1 MVNVGRMPNT
11 RGYVSKLQTV
21 KYGEIFAMARG
32 MKISYIHHHLETAIE
47 TIQKHY
53 KNKYN
58 NAVLVPDSVEIMQR
72 HPEIV
77 SALISHLTQD
87 QILDHEKDK
96 WFLDD

>member
-1 MVNVGRMPNT
+1 MPFKNF
-11 RGYVSKLQTV
+11 K
-21 KYGEIFAMARG
+21 
-32 MKISYIHHHLETAIE
+32 KIKVDISEDRD
-47 TIQKHY
+47 TITC
-53 KNKYN
+53 
-58 NAVLVPDSVEIMQR
+58 SVEIMQR

>member
-1 MVNVGRMPNT
+1 M
-11 RGYVSKLQTV
+11 RGYVNKLQTV
-21 KYGEIFAMARG
+21 KYGGIFVMDRG
-32 MKISYIHHHLETAIE
+32 MKISLIDNHLKTAIE

-53 KNKYN
+53 KNKYD

-96 WFLDD
+96 WFLES

>member
-1 MVNVGRMPNT
+1 
-11 RGYVSKLQTV
+11 
-21 KYGEIFAMARG
+21 MARG

-53 KNKYN
+53 KNKYD

-77 SALISHLTQD
+77 SALISQVSILTQD
-87 QILDHEKDK
+87 QILDNEKDK